1 MAEQQRQYIAIDLKS
16 FYASVECVERGLNPL
31 DACLVVADPTR
42 TDKTICLAVS
52 PALKAMGIGGR
63 PRLFEVEQ
71 RLREVNRSRGRAG
84 RSFYGSE
91 LARRPDLA
99 VSYIIAPPRM
109 ALYMDF
115 STRIYSIYLRYI
127 APEDI
132 HVYSIDEVFI
142 DATPYLRT
150 YRMSAHDLAMR
161 MMREV
166 LRDTGITATAGIG
179 TNLYLCKIAM
189 DIKAKKMEP
198 DADGVRIAYLD
209 EHSYRRELWDHEP
222 LTDFWRV
229 GRGIARKLEQYGI
242 RTMGQIARY
251 SIDHEPLFFSLFGVN
266 AELLIDHAW
275 GWEPVTMPMI
285 KSYRPETHSISSGQV
300 LTRPYKW
307 AEARNVVMEMIDSV
321 ALELVDKGLVTN
333 QIVLQIGYDTESLRN
348 PAIVATYTGRVVA
361 DHYGR
366 PVPAHAHGSSNI
378 AHPTSSGDTLTTHV
392 TALFDRIVD
401 RNLLVR
407 RITICAAHL
416 VEEQPFER
424 ARAERPV
431 QLDLFTDYD
440 ELRRR
445 EKAERENR
453 ERERRHQQAV
463 LRIKKTFGK
472 NAILNGRNFGE
483 GATQRERNGQIGGHK
498 A

>member
-1 MAEQQRQYIAIDLKS
+1 M
-16 FYASVECVERGLNPL
+16 ERGLNPL

-333 QIVLQIGYDTESLRN
+333 QIVLQIGYDRYSALYLIDDLK
-348 PAIVATYTGRVVA
+348 A
-361 DHYGR
+361 YGFHTDDVYQGENLT
-366 PVPAHAHGSSNI
+366 PVIREFEGIIKDGNFKIASN
-378 AHPTSSGDTLTTHV
+378 
-392 TALFDRIVD
+392 
-401 RNLLVR
+401 NLLKSHFLNVALKQNLETRKFRPIKIEQRAHIDGFVSVIDAMTVR
-407 RITICAAHL
+407 
-416 VEEQPFER
+416 QKYN
-424 ARAERPV
+424 AE
-431 QLDLFTDYD
+431 LG
-440 ELRRR
+440 EL
-445 EKAERENR
+445 
-453 ERERRHQQAV
+453 
-463 LRIKKTFGK
+463 LK
-472 NAILNGRNFGE
+472 NA
-483 GATQRERNGQIGGHK
+483 A
-498 A
+498 